1 MAQLGSET
9 IKSAF
14 SSAAIISS
22 LDETDSIPALLNQ
35 LLSANVNQDLQDLE
49 KHVLELGT
57 TLSLITQDTSTSLER
72 TISEIS
78 RTVPRLGWDLQ
89 YLRDGA
95 DEVRNVLGNVQGKVM
110 DSQGNSEEKE
120 DEKVLKRLEYLDTI
134 KTRMES
140 ARDVLK
146 EAESWSTLE
155 SQVHSYLSST
165 TDNSDVTAAYIG
177 IQKAARRLQD
187 ARTSLQVFR
196 KTPAEWNAR
205 NRLLTSLEDEAERRL
220 TTLLEDTMLREGN
233 FQEDAKQ
240 TKAETD
246 LASLGLRL
254 DDAARNLRPR
264 PPLTYSRSLSQ
275 AVDFPRIPTIFA
287 IHALFHQIS
296 RPSTFI
302 SVYFRNRRRALEK
315 LWSDANLLEEANVS
329 DVQNSSAITTSAF
342 LKQFFGEFLKRI
354 QAERS
359 ILPILSAQVTPTT
372 TEESQKQIEKPNPVD
387 LLVSFLHTTLASLS
401 PSIPQRLDRVVT
413 YSGDK
418 ALLQLIS
425 CWTVTTDFAREVE
438 SLLAEL
444 CRAEKEKSAAMEN
457 KGIDAGTRSRRAS
470 ISSNTGRP
478 PSIHLVSSPSSI
490 LDQSPLANP
499 YPQTGGSRSRS
510 GSVSSVVDPPS
521 ATTTSKRHSR
531 RYSRAGTSGLLGV
544 DALPGGSQV
553 SSSAMYP
560 QRQQTDEQ
568 DLGLPS
574 DWDIPLYDP
583 FMPFL
588 SDYASLEYRLL
599 VDTYESDPDSR
610 FSSDGSAQT
619 ASRLA
624 KLLRDRAQRVYRM
637 ATEAKARAETFTG
650 SWALFETVTDVT
662 KIVARVAQE
671 SERDVKTLFERG
683 NITGNSDTS
692 NRGNQGDN
700 IDPSLRDELDDL
712 AGFEGDSGSREGDV
726 WAGFAGGLE
735 VLAGVRELK
744 RILDKIKREM
754 SAWINDLNR
763 HEGLASTTGL
773 TRGGRKILLQSTLNS
788 MARTTL
794 LESKDLSPHVRP
806 ANDAI
811 DRITSTT
818 QRQLIAL
825 LLTTPYEILKTYP
838 TLAVWSQQDKQQ
850 RRAPGMPNLQVPTFS
865 RSPTDEITRVTET
878 VLGVLRVLEVC
889 VSEED
894 GVMGWELGKLEG
906 VQEEMLAEALQMRD
920 QEGSGSLED
929 MTVGSLNAKALFPTT
944 HHSLSLPQTPLEKP
958 IPTELVIHAWITS
971 LTITLLGHVTRTVLP
986 SFSPPLTTTG
996 SAQLS
1001 ADLGY
1006 LSNAMRALDVE
1017 TADMEKWRRAVDCP
1031 NVTELTA
1038 AMQDM
1043 GDEGLPIVKIVQRL
1057 KGWT

>member
-1 MAQLGSET
+1 MAELESET

-22 LDETDSIPALLNQ
+22 LDATDSIPALLNQ
-35 LLSANVNQDLQDLE
+35 LLSNNTEQDLHDLE

-57 TLSLITQDTSTSLER
+57 TLSLITQDTTTSLER

-95 DEVRNVLGNVQGKVM
+95 DEVRNVLGNVQGKAM
-110 DSQGNSEEKE
+110 GSQGNTEEKE

-155 SQVHSYLSST
+155 SQVHSYLSGT
-165 TDNSDVTAAYIG
+165 LDNSDVAAAYIG
-177 IQKAARRLQD
+177 IQKAARRLQE

-220 TTLLEDTMLREGN
+220 TTLLEDTMNREGDAKE
-233 FQEDAKQ
+233 QDAKQ
-240 TKAETD
+240 TRAEND

-254 DDAARNLRPR
+254 DDAARNLLPR
-264 PPLTYSRSLSQ
+264 PAMAFSRSSSH
-275 AVDFPRIPTIFA
+275 AVDLPRIPTISA

-302 SVYFRNRRRALEK
+302 SVYFRHRRRALEE
-315 LWSDANLLEEANVS
+315 LWSDANLLEETNRENEQTS
-329 DVQNSSAITTSAF
+329 GAITTSAF
-342 LKQFFGEFLKRI
+342 LKQFFGEFLTRI
-354 QAERS
+354 RAERS
-359 ILPILSAQVTPTT
+359 ILPILAAEVASAGV
-372 TEESQKQIEKPNPVD
+372 TEEPKKQSDRPDPVD

-413 YSGDK
+413 YSGNK

-425 CWTVTTDFAREVE
+425 CWTVTTDFARDVE
-438 SLLAEL
+438 GLLAEL
-444 CRAEKEKSAAMEN
+444 CRTEKEKSAALEN
-457 KGIDAGTRSRRAS
+457 KGEAGTRSRRAS
-470 ISSNTGRP
+470 ISSITGGRP

-510 GSVSSVVDPPS
+510 GSVSSVADPS
-521 ATTTSKRHSR
+521 SGTATSKRHSR
-531 RYSRAGTSGLLGV
+531 RYSRAGPSGLLGV
-544 DALPGGSQV
+544 DALSGGSQV
-553 SSSAMYP
+553 SSSGMYP
-560 QRQQTDEQ
+560 QRQQTDKQ

-588 SDYASLEYRLL
+588 SDYAALEYRLL
-599 VDTYESDPDSR
+599 VETYESDPVSR
-610 FSSDGSAQT
+610 FSSDGNAQT

-624 KLLRDRAQRVYRM
+624 KLLRNRAQAVHRM
-637 ATEAKARAETFTG
+637 ATEAKSRAEAFTG
-650 SWALFETVTDVT
+650 SWALFETITDVS

-671 SERDVKTLFERG
+671 SERDVKTLFEHG
-683 NITGNSDTS
+683 NITGNSETS
-692 NRGNQGDN
+692 DKGNQKDN
-700 IDPSLRDELDDL
+700 VDPSLRDELDDL
-712 AGFEGDSGSREGDV
+712 AGFEGDNGSKEGDI

-744 RILDKIKREM
+744 RTLDKIKREM
-754 SAWINDLNR
+754 SSWISDLNR
-763 HEGLASTTGL
+763 HEGLAIITSL
-773 TRGGRKILLQSTLNS
+773 TRGGKKILLQSTLNS

-794 LESKDLSPHVRP
+794 LESKDLSPHVKP
-806 ANDAI
+806 ASDAI

-825 LLTTPYEILKTYP
+825 LLATPYEILKTYP
-838 TLAVWSQQDKQQ
+838 ALAVWSQQDKQQ

-894 GVMGWELGKLEG
+894 GIMGWELGKLEG
-906 VQEEMLAEALQMRD
+906 VQEEMLVEALQMRD
-920 QEGSGSLED
+920 QEESGSLED
-929 MTVGSLNAKALFPTT
+929 AKALFPTT

-958 IPTELVIHAWITS
+958 IPTELVLHAWITS
-971 LTITLLGHVTRTVLP
+971 LTLTLLGYVTRNILP
-986 SFSPPLTTTG
+986 SFTPPLTTTG

-1017 TADMEKWRRAVDCP
+1017 TADMERWRRAVDCA
-1031 NVTELTA
+1031 NLSELTA

-1043 GDEGLPIVKIVQRL
+1043 GDEGLPVVKIVQRL

>member
-1 MAQLGSET
+1 MAELDSE
-9 IKSAF
+9 INKSAF
-14 SSAAIISS
+14 SSAAIIPS
-22 LDETDSIPALLNQ
+22 LDDTDSIPALLNQ
-35 LLSANVNQDLQDLE
+35 LLLTTTDRDLHDLE

-57 TLSLITQDTSTSLER
+57 TLSLITQETSTSLER

-110 DSQGNSEEKE
+110 DSQGQAEEKE

-155 SQVHSYLSST
+155 SQVHSYLSGTS
-165 TDNSDVTAAYIG
+165 DNSDVTAAYIG

-196 KTPAEWNAR
+196 KTPADWNAR

-220 TTLLEDTMLREGN
+220 TTLLEDTMDREGE
-233 FQEDAKQ
+233 FKEGAQQ
-240 TKAETD
+240 TTD
-246 LASLGLRL
+246 ENNLASLGLRL
-254 DDAARNLRPR
+254 DDAARNLLPR
-264 PPLTYSRSLSQ
+264 TPLAYSRSSSHV
-275 AVDFPRIPTIFA
+275 VDLPRIPTISA
-287 IHALFHQIS
+287 IHRLFHRIS

-302 SVYFRNRRRALEK
+302 SVYFRHRRRALEE
-315 LWSDANLLEEANVS
+315 LWSDANLLEESNWRDGQDS
-329 DVQNSSAITTSAF
+329 GTITTSAF
-342 LKQFFGEFLKRI
+342 LKRFFGEFLTRTR
-354 QAERS
+354 AERR
-359 ILPILSAQVTPTT
+359 ILPILAAEVTPTSP
-372 TEESQKQIEKPNPVD
+372 EESRKQSDRPDPVD

-401 PSIPQRLDRVVT
+401 PSVPQRLDRVVT

-425 CWTVTTDFAREVE
+425 CWTVTTDFAREME

-444 CRAEKEKSAAMEN
+444 CRTEREKSAPLEN
-457 KGIDAGTRSRRAS
+457 KGDTGTRSRRAS
-470 ISSNTGRP
+470 ISSTSGRP

-510 GSVSSVVDPPS
+510 GSVSSAVDPSS
-521 ATTTSKRHSR
+521 ATLTKRHSR
-531 RYSRAGTSGLLGV
+531 RYSRAGPSGLLGV
-544 DALPGGSQV
+544 DTLSVGSQV
-553 SSSAMYP
+553 SSSGMYP
-560 QRQQTDEQ
+560 QRQHTDEQ

-588 SDYASLEYRLL
+588 SDYAALEYRLL
-599 VDTYESDPDSR
+599 VDAYESDAASR
-610 FSSDGSAQT
+610 FSSDGNAYT

-624 KLLRDRAQRVYRM
+624 TLLRDRAQTVYRL
-637 ATEAKARAETFTG
+637 AIEAKGRAETFTG
-650 SWALFETVTDVT
+650 SWALFETITDVI
-662 KIVARVAQE
+662 KIVARVAQD
-671 SERDVKTLFERG
+671 SERDVSTLFERD
-683 NITGNSDTS
+683 NITGSNETS
-692 NRGNQGDN
+692 NRGNQKDN

-712 AGFEGDSGSREGDV
+712 AGFEGDSGSKEGDI

-744 RILDKIKREM
+744 RTLDKIKREM
-754 SAWINDLNR
+754 SSWINDLNR
-763 HEGLASTTGL
+763 HDGLATTWGL

-806 ANDAI
+806 ASDAI

-825 LLTTPYEILKTYP
+825 LLATPYEILRTYP
-838 TLAVWSQQDKQQ
+838 TLPVWSQQDKQQ

-894 GVMGWELGKLEG
+894 GIMGWELGKLEG
-906 VQEEMLAEALQMRD
+906 VQEEMLREALQMRD
-920 QEGSGSLED
+920 EEGSGSLED
-929 MTVGSLNAKALFPTT
+929 MTGGSLNAKALFPTT
-944 HHSLSLPQTPLEKP
+944 HHSLSLPQTPVEKP
-958 IPTELVIHAWITS
+958 IPAELVQHAWITS
-971 LTITLLGHVTRTVLP
+971 LTLTLLGHVTRDVLP
-986 SFSPPLTTTG
+986 SFTPPLTTTG

-1017 TADMEKWRRAVDCP
+1017 TADMERWRRAVDCT
-1031 NVTELTA
+1031 NVSELTA

-1057 KGWT
+1057 KGWA

>member
-1 MAQLGSET
+1 MAELEDEG
-9 IKSAF
+9 IISAF

-22 LDETDSIPALLNQ
+22 LDETDSIPVLLNQ
-35 LLSANVNQDLQDLE
+35 LLSTSTAQDLHDLE

-110 DSQGNSEEKE
+110 DSQGNAEEKE
-120 DEKVLKRLEYLDTI
+120 DEQVLRRLEYLDTI

-155 SQVHSYLSST
+155 SQVHSYLSSVS
-165 TDNSDVTAAYIG
+165 DNSDVTSAYIG

-220 TTLLEDTMLREGN
+220 TTLLEDTMNREGE
-233 FQEDAKQ
+233 FKEDGQQ
-240 TKAETD
+240 TKTEND

-254 DDAARNLRPR
+254 DDAARNLLPR
-264 PPLTYSRSLSQ
+264 PTTMAFSRSSSH
-275 AVDFPRIPTIFA
+275 AVDLPRIPTISA
-287 IHALFHQIS
+287 VHALFRQIS
-296 RPSTFI
+296 RPSTFV
-302 SVYFRNRRRALEK
+302 SVYFRNRRRALEE
-315 LWSDANLLEEANVS
+315 LWSDANLLEESYRRDGEDSN
-329 DVQNSSAITTSAF
+329 AITTSAF
-342 LKQFFGEFLKRI
+342 LKQFFGEFLTRI
-354 QAERS
+354 RAERS
-359 ILPILSAQVTPTT
+359 ILPILSAEVTPAA
-372 TEESQKQIEKPNPVD
+372 TEESTKESARPDPVD

-401 PSIPQRLDRVVT
+401 PSVPQRLDRVAT

-425 CWTVTTDFAREVE
+425 CWTVTTDFARDVE
-438 SLLAEL
+438 SLLVEL
-444 CRAEKEKSAAMEN
+444 CRTEKEKSAVLEN
-457 KGIDAGTRSRRAS
+457 KGDTGTRSRRAS
-470 ISSNTGRP
+470 ISSTTGRP
-478 PSIHLVSSPSSI
+478 PPIHLVSSPSSI
-490 LDQSPLANP
+490 LEQSPLANP

-510 GSVSSVVDPPS
+510 GSVSSVVDPS
-521 ATTTSKRHSR
+521 STSTASKRHSR
-531 RYSRAGTSGLLGV
+531 RYSRAGPSGLLGV
-544 DALPGGSQV
+544 DALSVGSQV
-553 SSSAMYP
+553 SSSGMYP
-560 QRQQTDEQ
+560 QRQQTDDQ

-583 FMPFL
+583 FVPFF
-588 SDYASLEYRLL
+588 SDYAALEYRLL
-599 VDTYESDPDSR
+599 VDTYESDPVSR
-610 FSSDGSAQT
+610 FSRDDNAQT
-619 ASRLA
+619 AGRLA
-624 KLLRDRAQRVYRM
+624 KLLRDRAQTVYRM
-637 ATEAKARAETFTG
+637 ATEAKVRAETFTG
-650 SWALFETVTDVT
+650 SWALFETVTDVS

-671 SERDVKTLFERG
+671 SERDVKTLFESG
-683 NITGNSDTS
+683 NITGSSDTS
-692 NRGNQGDN
+692 NQGNQKDN
-700 IDPSLRDELDDL
+700 FDPSLRDELDDL
-712 AGFEGDSGSREGDV
+712 AGFEGDGGSREGDV

-744 RILDKIKREM
+744 RTLDKIKREM
-754 SAWINDLNR
+754 SAWISDLNR
-763 HEGLASTTGL
+763 HEGLASTSNL

-806 ANDAI
+806 ASDAI
-811 DRITSTT
+811 DRITRTT

-838 TLAVWSQQDKQQ
+838 ASAVWSQQDKQQ

-889 VSEED
+889 VTEED
-894 GVMGWELGKLEG
+894 GIMGWELGKLEG
-906 VQEEMLAEALQMRD
+906 VQEEMLAEALRMRD
-920 QEGSGSLED
+920 EEGSGSLED
-929 MTVGSLNAKALFPTT
+929 MTGGSLNAKALFPTT
-944 HHSLSLPQTPLEKP
+944 HHSLSSPQTPLEKP
-958 IPTELVIHAWITS
+958 IPTELVLHAWITS
-971 LTITLLGHVTRTVLP
+971 LTLTLLNHVTRNVLP
-986 SFSPPLTTTG
+986 SLSPPLTSTG

-1017 TADMEKWRRAVDCP
+1017 TADMERWRRAADCT
-1031 NVTELTA
+1031 NVSELTA
-1038 AMQDM
+1038 AMQDL
-1043 GDEGLPIVKIVQRL
+1043 GDEGQPIAKIVQRL